1 MTLSFAPERIERW
14 PLERLRPYARNA
26 KTHGDDQVA
35 KIAASMAQFGWTV
48 PVLVGGDG
56 EVIAGHGRIL
66 AASHL
71 GLTDAPVIVLDHL
84 TEAQRRAYRIADNKL
99 TELGAWDESMLAGEL
114 QELLAEDF
122 DLSLVGFSDAELD
135 ALLAGGGDADGGSE
149 GEDEV
154 PEAPADPVS
163 RPGDLWLLGPHRL
176 ICGDSTVATDVE
188 RVLNGVT
195 PLLMVSDPPY
205 GVEYDPSWRNRA
217 GAASTRRTGKVLND
231 DRADWREAWAL
242 FPGDVAYVWHGALHA
257 TTVAESLLAAGFAIR
272 SQIIWAKERLVLSR
286 GDYHWQHEPCLYSVR
301 KTGKAHWA
309 GDRKQ
314 TTLWQIS
321 SRDQDAETVHG
332 TQKPVE
338 CMRRPILNNSSPGQ
352 AVYEPFMG
360 SGTTLIAAETTGRVC
375 LGVEL
380 NPAYVDVAVERWQR
394 FTGKAAFLDGSG
406 ATFGDLGK
414 ARLPVATGSAA
425 VLTSAAG
432 GHSVAPK
439 RQAGSEGDGVAHKG
453 CRRAATGV

>member
-1 MTLSFAPERIERW
+1 
-14 PLERLRPYARNA
+14 
-26 KTHGDDQVA
+26 
-35 KIAASMAQFGWTV
+35 MAQFGWTV
-48 PVLVGGDG
+48 PVLVAGDG

-66 AASHL
+66 AATQL
-71 GLTDAPVIVLDHL
+71 GLTEAPVIVLDHL

-99 TELGAWDESMLAGEL
+99 TELGAWDEALLAGEL

-122 DLSLVGFSDAELD
+122 DLSVVGFSDAELD
-135 ALLAGGGDADGGSE
+135 ELLAGDGDEDGTRD

-154 PEAPADPVS
+154 PETPVDPVS

-176 ICGDSTVATDVE
+176 LCGDATVATDVE
-188 RVLNGVT
+188 RVLGGVIAAADGQRSALWRRVRPVLAEQGRRGLDPAHRQGAERRPRRLARGLGAVPRRRRLRLARRAACGDRRREPRGRRLRH
-195 PLLMVSDPPY
+195 PLADHL
-205 GVEYDPSWRNRA
+205 GQGAA
-217 GAASTRRTGKVLND
+217 GAQPRRL
-231 DRADWREAWAL
+231 
-242 FPGDVAYVWHGALHA
+242 P
-257 TTVAESLLAAGFAIR
+257 LAARAV
-272 SQIIWAKERLVLSR
+272 LVR
-286 GDYHWQHEPCLYSVR
+286 RP
-301 KTGKAHWA
+301 KKAGKGHWA

-375 LGVEL
+375 LGIEL

-394 FTGKAAFLDGSG
+394 FTGKAAVLDGSG
-406 ATFGDLGK
+406 ESFSEVR
-414 ARLPVATGSAA
+414 ARTGQEGAHRSA
-425 VLTSAAG
+425 SDQP
-432 GHSVAPK
+432 SV
-439 RQAGSEGDGVAHKG
+439 
-453 CRRAATGV
+453 